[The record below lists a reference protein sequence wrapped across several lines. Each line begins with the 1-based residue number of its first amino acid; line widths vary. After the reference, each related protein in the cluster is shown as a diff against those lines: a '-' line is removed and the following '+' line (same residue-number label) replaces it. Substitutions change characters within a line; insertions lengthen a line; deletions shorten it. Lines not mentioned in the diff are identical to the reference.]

1 MFGQLSTHSL
11 GSFPGSLV
19 GKLSVVAASNLWLQI
34 MFCAVYTGTVLGV
47 IGNESLLYYKT
58 LTIEIY
64 CPVRT
69 SPGVLHHTAV

>member
-34 MFCAVYTGTVLGV
+34 MFCAVYTVASFPGSCVGDEAMYTGTVLGV
-47 IGNESLLYYKT
+47 IIIVIL
-58 LTIEIY
+58 
-64 CPVRT
+64 
-69 SPGVLHHTAV
+69 